1 MGAKHNKK
9 KSRTIVHSMLL
20 FGQHFV
26 GNTALLESY
35 EYMLKNNIEYDE
47 KSNKPLDLDISRNAM
62 HVTNDFR
69 FLDIPIKGEQNKE
82 KIIKVKIWDSPGSE
96 RFRNINSMNVK
107 NTQGLLLTYDITRRE
122 SFEHLNQWI
131 SQIKDVQ
138 DISIFPIVI
147 VGCKFDLE
155 DKREVSTEEGKKF
168 AEKYNLTFFET
179 SALTGKGVKEAFS
192 TLIQKAYEI
201 KIKSIHK

>member
-47 KSNKPLDLDISRNAM
+47 KSNKPLDLDISRNPM
-62 HVTNDFR
+62 HVTNDYR

-82 KIIKVKIWDSPGSE
+82 KIMKVKIWDSPGSE
-96 RFRNINSMNVK
+96 RFRDIRPQVK

-122 SFEHLNQWI
+122 SFEHLNQLI

-155 DKREVSTEEGKKF
+155 DKRKVSTEEGQQL

-179 SALTGKGVKEAFS
+179 SALTGKGVKEVFT
-192 TLIQKAYEI
+192 TLIQKIYDRN
-201 KIKSIHK
+201 KRN

>member
-82 KIIKVKIWDSPGSE
+82 KIIKVKFWDSPGSE

-122 SFEHLNQWI
+122 SFEHLNQLI

-155 DKREVSTEEGKKF
+155 DKRKVSTEEGQQL

-179 SALTGKGVKEAFS
+179 SALTGKGVKEVFT
-192 TLIQKAYEI
+192 TLIQKIYDRN
-201 KIKSIHK
+201 KRN

>member
-69 FLDIPIKGEQNKE
+69 FLDIPIKWEQNKE

-122 SFEHLNQWI
+122 SFEDLNQWI
-131 SQIKDVQ
+131 SQIKDSQ

-155 DKREVSTEEGKKF
+155 DKRKVSTEEGQQL

-179 SALTGKGVKEAFS
+179 SALTGKGVKEVFT
-192 TLIQKAYEI
+192 TLIQKIYDRN
-201 KIKSIHK
+201 KRN

>member
-107 NTQGLLLTYDITRRE
+107 NTQGLLLTYDITSRE

-131 SQIKDVQ
+131 SQIKDSQ

-155 DKREVSTEEGKKF
+155 DKRKVSTEEGQQL

-179 SALTGKGVKEAFS
+179 SALTGKGVKEVFT
-192 TLIQKAYEI
+192 TLIQRIYDRNKRN
-201 KIKSIHK
+201 

>member
-69 FLDIPIKGEQNKE
+69 FLYIPIKGEQNKE

-155 DKREVSTEEGKKF
+155 DKRKVSTEEGQQL

-179 SALTGKGVKEAFS
+179 SALTGKGVKEVFT
-192 TLIQKAYEI
+192 TLIQRIYDRNKRN
-201 KIKSIHK
+201 

>member
-107 NTQGLLLTYDITRRE
+107 NTQGLLLTYDITSSE
-122 SFEHLNQWI
+122 SFEDLNQWI
-131 SQIKDVQ
+131 SQIKNGQ

-179 SALTGKGVKEAFS
+179 SAITGKGVKEAFS
-192 TLIQKAYEI
+192 TLIQKAYEK
-201 KIKSIHK
+201 KIKSIH